1 MNYSSGFCIDHFII
15 NSSLEVSA
23 FVCRNASFEITLKDQ
38 TKQSLKS
45 TCRDKDLLD
54 FNKKLPTVY
63 TYCGLFSLI
72 FLIITLFV
80 YMTLPRLKNLHGK
93 IGEKHA
99 IHCSAKFRRF

>member
-15 NSSLEVSA
+15 NSSVEVSA
-23 FVCRNASFEITLKDQ
+23 FVCRNASFEMSKDQ
-38 TKQSLKS
+38 TKQSLEG
-45 TCRDKDLLD
+45 TCRDKYLLD

-80 YMTLPRLKNLHGK
+80 YITLPRLKNLHGK
-93 IGEKHA
+93 IGKKTHA
-99 IHCSAKFRRF
+99 LKK